1 MRNIGR
7 NTEHASTASRRDA
20 ILVKKNY
27 TLYRET
33 EIISD
38 NTKTGPNGEDA
49 GEMVINVGPQ
59 HPATHGVLHLVITL
73 QGETIKKMEPH
84 LGYIHRSIEKMCESL
99 SYRQFIY
106 VTSRMDYLS
115 AHINNHACAMCVEKG
130 LQIEIPPRAQVI
142 RVLMGELTRVA
153 SHELWWG
160 ALAMDVGAFTPF
172 FYAFRERETINDIM
186 EETCGARLTMNYMV
200 PGGVMYDLHPN
211 FQQRVKDFIKLF
223 KSKIDEYDDLVT
235 GNIIFQNRT
244 KGIGVISKEDAISFG
259 CTGPV
264 GRGSGVHCDIRKLYP
279 YEVYDKVQFEEIIE
293 TAGDSFAR
301 YLVRIKEMRQSIH
314 IIEQLIDNIPE
325 GDFQAK
331 TKAVLKLPKGEFY
344 SRVETARGELGV
356 YIVSEGGTT
365 PYRIK
370 FRSPGFSNLSALEHM
385 VRGSKI
391 GDLMATMGTL
401 DLVIPDIDR

>member
-1 MRNIGR
+1 MY
-7 NTEHASTASRRDA
+7 TETQ
-20 ILVKKNY
+20 
-27 TLYRET
+27 
-33 EIISD
+33 IIKDTTRIAEGS
-38 NTKTGPNGEDA
+38 EA
-49 GEMVINVGPQ
+49 ELVINVGPQ

-73 QGETIKKMEPH
+73 NGETITKLEPH

-115 AHINNHACAMCVEKG
+115 AHMNNLACAMTVEKG
-130 LQIEIPPRAQVI
+130 LQIEVPQRAQYI
-142 RVLMGELTRVA
+142 RVLMSELTRIA

-160 ALAMDVGAFTPF
+160 AMAMDLGAFTPF

-200 PGGVMYDLHPN
+200 PGGVMADIHPT
-211 FQQRVKDFIKLF
+211 FQQKVKDFITLF
-223 KSKIDEYDDLVT
+223 KSKVDEYDELVT
-235 GNIIFQNRT
+235 GNIIFQNRM
-244 KGIGVISKEDAISFG
+244 KGVGILSKEDAISYG

-264 GRGSGVHCDIRKLYP
+264 ARGSGVSCDIRKIFP
-279 YEVYDKVQFEEIIE
+279 YEAYKQVQFDEILE
-293 TAGDSFAR
+293 TAGDCFAR
-301 YLVRIKEMRQSIH
+301 YMVRVKEMKESVK

-331 TKAVLKLPKGEFY
+331 TKAVLKLPKGEYY

-385 VRGSKI
+385 VKGSKI

>member
-1 MRNIGR
+1 
-7 NTEHASTASRRDA
+7 
-20 ILVKKNY
+20 
-27 TLYRET
+27 LYRET
-33 EIISD
+33 DIIQTADQSPD
-38 NTKTGPNGEDA
+38 GD
-49 GEMVINVGPQ
+49 MIINVGPQ

-73 QGETIKKMEPH
+73 NGETIKKVEPH

-115 AHINNHACAMCVEKG
+115 AHINNHACALCVEKG
-130 LQIEIPPRAQVI
+130 LQVEIPERAKVI
-142 RVLMGELTRVA
+142 RVLMDELTRIA

-160 ALAMDVGAFTPF
+160 AMAMDLGAFTPF
-172 FYAFRERETINDIM
+172 FHAFRERETINDIM

-200 PGGVMYDLHPN
+200 PGGVMHDIHPN
-211 FQQRVKDFIKLF
+211 FQRRVREFLQLYKR
-223 KSKIDEYDDLVT
+223 KIHEYDELVT
-235 GNIIFQNRT
+235 GNIIFQNRM
-244 KGIGVISKEDAISFG
+244 KGVGILSAEDAISYG

-264 GRGSGVHCDIRKLYP
+264 ARGSGVSSDIRKVQP
-279 YEVYDKVQFEEIIE
+279 YEIYDKLQFDEVLE
-293 TAGDSFAR
+293 TGCDSFAR
-301 YLVRIKEMRQSIH
+301 YLIRIREMNESIK
-314 IIEQLIDNIPE
+314 IVEQLIDNIPE

-344 SRVETARGELGV
+344 TRVETARGELGV

-370 FRSPGFSNLSALEHM
+370 FRSPGFSNLSVLDKIA
-385 VRGSKI
+385 RGGKI
-391 GDLMATMGTL
+391 GDLIAMMGTL

>member
-1 MRNIGR
+1 MLPFRSSLEIPCSLFNICMVEEIGTT
-7 NTEHASTASRRDA
+7 TEGDL
-20 ILVKKNY
+20 I
-27 TLYRET
+27 
-33 EIISD
+33 
-38 NTKTGPNGEDA
+38 
-49 GEMVINVGPQ
+49 INVGPQ

-73 QGETIKKMEPH
+73 NGETIKKVEPH

-115 AHINNHACAMCVEKG
+115 SHINNNACALCVEKG
-130 LQIEIPPRAQVI
+130 MQIEIPERAKYI
-142 RVLMGELTRVA
+142 RVLVDELTRIA

-160 ALAMDVGAFTPF
+160 AMAMDLGAFTPF
-172 FYAFRERETINDIM
+172 FHAFRERENINDIM
-186 EETCGARLTMNYMV
+186 EETCGARLTMNYIV
-200 PGGVMYDLHPN
+200 PGGVMQDIHPN
-211 FQQRVKDFIKLF
+211 FQRRVKNFITLY
-223 KSKIDEYDDLVT
+223 KSKADEYNEMLT
-235 GNIIFQNRT
+235 GNIIFQNRM
-244 KGIGVISKEDAISFG
+244 KGVGVLSKEDAISFG

-264 GRGSGVHCDIRKLYP
+264 ARGSGVNCDIRKLYP
-279 YEVYDKVQFEEIIE
+279 YELYDKVQFDEITE
-293 TAGDSFAR
+293 TAGDSLAR
-301 YLVRIKEMRQSIH
+301 YMVRLREINESVK

-344 SRVETARGELGV
+344 QRVETARGEFGV

-370 FRSPGFSNLSALEHM
+370 FRSPGFSNLSALDHM
-385 VRGSKI
+385 ARGSKL
-391 GDLMATMGTL
+391 GDLVAMMGTL

>member
-1 MRNIGR
+1 MFEEVGTT
-7 NTEHASTASRRDA
+7 TEGDL
-20 ILVKKNY
+20 I
-27 TLYRET
+27 
-33 EIISD
+33 
-38 NTKTGPNGEDA
+38 
-49 GEMVINVGPQ
+49 INVGPQ

-73 QGETIKKMEPH
+73 NGETIKNIEPH

-99 SYRQFIY
+99 TYRQFIY

-130 LQIEIPPRAQVI
+130 LQLEIPPRAQVI
-142 RVLMGELTRVA
+142 RVLMDELTRIA

-160 ALAMDVGAFTPF
+160 AMAMDLGAFTPF
-172 FYAFRERETINDIM
+172 FHAFRERESINDIM

-200 PGGVMYDLHPN
+200 PGGVMHDLHPN
-211 FQQRVKDFIKLF
+211 FQKRVKNFIKLY
-223 KSKIDEYDDLVT
+223 KSKIHEYDEMVT
-235 GNIIFQNRT
+235 GNIIFQNRM
-244 KGIGVISKEDAISFG
+244 KGVGIISPEDAISYG

-264 GRGSGVHCDIRKLYP
+264 ARGSGVSSDVRKLYP
-279 YEVYDKVQFEEIIE
+279 YEIYDKLEFDEVLE
-293 TAGDSFAR
+293 TGCDSFAR
-301 YLVRIKEMRQSIH
+301 YMVRIREMQQSIR

-344 SRVETARGELGV
+344 SKAETARGELGV

-370 FRSPGFSNLSALEHM
+370 FRSPGFSNLSALNHLIK
-385 VRGSKI
+385 GGKI
-391 GDLMATMGTL
+391 GDLIAAMGTL

>member
-1 MRNIGR
+1 MY
-7 NTEHASTASRRDA
+7 SQ
-20 ILVKKNY
+20 
-27 TLYRET
+27 T
-33 EIISD
+33 EIIKEPEVSS
-38 NTKTGPNGEDA
+38 NGEQ

-73 QGETIKKMEPH
+73 EGETIKKVEPH

-115 AHINNHACAMCVEKG
+115 SHINNHACALTVEKG
-130 LQIEIPPRAQVI
+130 LQVEVPPRAQVI
-142 RVLMGELTRVA
+142 RVLMGELTRIA

-160 ALAMDVGAFTPF
+160 AMAMDLGAFTPF
-172 FYAFRERETINDIM
+172 FYAFRERESITDIM
-186 EETCGARLTMNYMV
+186 EETCGARLTMNYIV
-200 PGGVMYDLHPN
+200 PGGVMADLHPN
-211 FQQRVKDFIKLF
+211 FQNRVKDFIKLY
-223 KSKIDEYDDLVT
+223 KSKVHEYHELVT
-235 GNIIFQNRT
+235 GNIIFQNRM
-244 KGIGVISKEDAISFG
+244 KGVGVLSKEDALSYG

-264 GRGSGVHCDIRKLYP
+264 GRGSGLSCDIRKIYP
-279 YEVYDKVQFEEIIE
+279 YEIYQNLEFDEVLE
-293 TAGDSFAR
+293 TAGDSFSR
-301 YLVRIKEMRQSIH
+301 YMVRLREMNESIR

-344 SRVETARGELGV
+344 TRVETARGELGV

-370 FRSPGFSNLSALEHM
+370 FRSPGFSNLSALDHM
-385 VRGSKI
+385 TRGSKL
-391 GDLMATMGTL
+391 GDLMATMGSL

>member
-1 MRNIGR
+1 MY
-7 NTEHASTASRRDA
+7 TETQIVKDTLA
-20 ILVKKNY
+20 I
-27 TLYRET
+27 EGS
-33 EIISD
+33 E
-38 NTKTGPNGEDA
+38 GEL
-49 GEMVINVGPQ
+49 VINVGPQ

-73 QGETIKKMEPH
+73 NGETIKKVEPH

-99 SYRQFIY
+99 TYHQFIY

-115 AHINNHACAMCVEKG
+115 AHINNHACAMTVEKG
-130 LQIEIPPRAQVI
+130 LQIEVPQRAQYI
-142 RVLMGELTRVA
+142 RVIMDELTRIA
-153 SHELWWG
+153 SHELWLG
-160 ALAMDVGAFTPF
+160 AMAMDLGAFTPF
-172 FYAFRERETINDIM
+172 FYAFREREMINEIM

-200 PGGVMYDLHPN
+200 PGGVMADIHPC
-211 FQQRVKDFIKLF
+211 FVQKVKGFIASF
-223 KSKIDEYDDLVT
+223 KKHIDEYDELVT
-235 GNIIFQNRT
+235 GNIIFQNRM
-244 KGIGVISKEDAISFG
+244 KGIGVLSKEDAVSYG

-264 GRGSGVHCDIRKLYP
+264 GRGSGVNCDIRKLYP
-279 YEVYDKVQFEEIIE
+279 YEVYNQIQFDEVIE

-301 YLVRIKEMRQSIH
+301 YLVRLREMKQSVR
-314 IIEQLIDNIPE
+314 IIEQLIDGIPE
-325 GDFQAK
+325 GVFKAK

-370 FRSPGFSNLSALEHM
+370 FRSPGFSNLSALDHM